1 MLLSGLNNVTA
12 SLYTQLAAIKG
23 QRGQSAAE
31 GAKGNHE
38 VVKDASSVVTLSDAA
53 KALASSK
60 QLTFEEVGKQ
70 AREKLDEIIKQTA
83 EKQGVPISQV
93 NLARS
98 HLDGVDWSRFS
109 DQELAAIKLDR
120 EGLFNDEESLTA
132 SGHLTKRMTE
142 SLRPFDRFITMAHD
156 ERFSCTARL
165 ALYEQMTPEVREAL
179 HFTPDIVAANYQYL
193 SRDTQKFGSLFGSD
207 ITGIVQQLAG
217 LSTRGGLT
225 YALTGTLFD
234 QPGLFGS
241 AKSAGGGWF

>member
-31 GAKGNHE
+31 GAKSNHE
-38 VVKDASSVVTLSDAA
+38 VVKDSSSVVTLSDAA

-70 AREKLDEIIKQTA
+70 AREKLDAVIQETA
-83 EKQGVPISQV
+83 EKQGVPVSQV

-109 DQELAAIKLDR
+109 DQELAAIQLDR
-120 EGLFNDEESLTA
+120 EGLFSDEESLTGSA
-132 SGHLTKRMTE
+132 HLGSRMAA
-142 SLRPFDRFITMAHD
+142 SLRPYQYDGIDFR
-156 ERFSCTARL
+156 RQNTAINF
-165 ALYEQMTPEVREAL
+165 LYGQMTPEVREAL
-179 HFTPDIVAANYQYL
+179 HWTPDMMLANNNMLRKQTTQFGSILGASTDILHSLASL
-193 SRDTQKFGSLFGSD
+193 SRSG
-207 ITGIVQQLAG
+207 G
-217 LSTRGGLT
+217 LSF
-225 YALTGTLFD
+225 ALTGTLFD
-234 QPGLFGS
+234 QPGLFGN

>member
-70 AREKLDEIIKQTA
+70 AREKLDAVIQETA

-98 HLDGVDWSRFS
+98 HLDGVDWSVLS

-132 SGHLTKRMTE
+132 SAALGSRLAA
-142 SLRPFDRFITMAHD
+142 SLRPYQAACMMAGD
-156 ERFSCTARL
+156 IRGQGMAINM
-165 ALYEQMTPEVREAL
+165 LYAQMTPEVREAL
-179 HFTPDIVAANYQYL
+179 HFTPEMIVAGNQYIR
-193 SRDTQKFGSLFGSD
+193 RDEQIFGPLLGSD
-207 ITGIVQQLAG
+207 ITGIAQQLAA
-217 LSTRGGLT
+217 LSSRGGLA

>member
-1 MLLSGLNNVTA
+1 MLLSGLNNIAAT
-12 SLYTQLAAIKG
+12 YMQLAAYKG
-23 QRGQSAAE
+23 LRGQSGTE
-31 GAKGNHE
+31 GTQSSGE
-38 VVKDASSVVTLSDAA
+38 TKDASSVVTLSDAA
-53 KALASSK
+53 KALASK
-60 QLTFEEVGKQ
+60 PLTFEEVGKQ

-83 EKQGVPISQV
+83 EKQGVPVSQV

-98 HLDGVDWSRFS
+98 HLDGVDWSVLS

-132 SGHLTKRMTE
+132 SGHLTKRLAE

-193 SRDTQKFGSLFGSD
+193 NRDSQMFGSLLGSD
-207 ITGIVQQLAG
+207 ITGIAQQLAG
-217 LSTRGGLT
+217 LSSRGGLA
-225 YALTGTLFD
+225 YALAGTLFD
-234 QPGLFGS
+234 QPGLFGNT
-241 AKSAGGGWF
+241 KSAGGWF